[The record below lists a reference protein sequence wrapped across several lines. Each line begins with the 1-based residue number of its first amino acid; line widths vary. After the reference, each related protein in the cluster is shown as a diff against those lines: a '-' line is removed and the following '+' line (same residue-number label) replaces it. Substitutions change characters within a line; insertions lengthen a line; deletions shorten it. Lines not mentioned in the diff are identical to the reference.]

1 MSENRTL
8 DFIKPLLADL
18 SSALL
23 KFHRELLF
31 SQAAMV
37 EKSEGRKYAPYELL
51 NLSLNDLRF
60 AWLKNFSDLIL
71 KIDIITDDKEDKPYD
86 AQAIATEVKELISE
100 KSSPDYN
107 MAIKSDTTLM
117 LSLGE
122 VRKTLSALETVLK
135 KQIN

>member
-1 MSENRTL
+1 MTANMTL

-18 SSALL
+18 SAALL

-31 SQAAMV
+31 SQAALV

-51 NLSLNDLRF
+51 NLSLNDARF

-71 KIDIITDDKEDKPYD
+71 RIDIITDDKENKPYD
-86 AQAIATEVKELISE
+86 PQAIAIEVKNIISGQ
-100 KSSPDYN
+100 SSPDYN

-117 LSLGE
+117 ITLGE
-122 VRKTLSALETVLK
+122 VRKALSALETVLK
-135 KQIN
+135 KQVN